1 MMTIYEKTSLPNRV
15 VYLLL
20 IFVQNNI
27 VFLLFLFFFWKIYTL
42 FFLFFSCPVCVFCF
56 LFTIVHFTK
65 KFFFFFCSM
74 YARVCVPSRSAQKY
88 KSQFGQINIKE
99 NVLFDLSVIELL
111 VTVLRD
117 STTTYRRRLDLW
129 LIT

>member
-1 MMTIYEKTSLPNRV
+1 MCPTVPIIRCATRLAVCFVFSCQLTDESQYTVHWCALMTMMTIYEKTSLPNRV

-27 VFLLFLFFFWKIYTL
+27 VFVFFWKIYTIV
-42 FFLFFSCPVCVFCF
+42 FFSFPLALCVFCF

-74 YARVCVPSRSAQKY
+74 YARVCVCQAVRLKNINLNLD
-88 KSQFGQINIKE
+88 KSI
-99 NVLFDLSVIELL
+99 
-111 VTVLRD
+111 
-117 STTTYRRRLDLW
+117 
-129 LIT
+129 

>member
-1 MMTIYEKTSLPNRV
+1 MTMMTIYEKTSLPNRV

-27 VFLLFLFFFWKIYTL
+27 VFVFFWKIYTIV
-42 FFLFFSCPVCVFCF
+42 FFSFPLALCVFCF

-99 NVLFDLSVIELL
+99 TVLFDLSVIEFL
-111 VTVLRD
+111 VTALRD

>member
-1 MMTIYEKTSLPNRV
+1 MKRHHFRTELSIFFLSL
-15 VYLLL
+15 YKIILFFFCFS
-20 IFVQNNI
+20 FV
-27 VFLLFLFFFWKIYTL
+27 FFWKIYTL

-111 VTVLRD
+111 VTALRD

-129 LIT
+129 LII